1 MRAGEPE
8 YTEDGKS
15 VQYRFK
21 DKKAAIK
28 WMHFMSLGVVTSLDR
43 NIRDYTSE
51 LARLGVVGDDVDLKR
66 HSDGKWY
73 WHAAALETPM
83 KVSDEIDM
91 KLRQRRQIL
100 EELRALLQ

>member
-1 MRAGEPE
+1 M
-8 YTEDGKS
+8 
-15 VQYRFK
+15 
-21 DKKAAIK
+21 
-28 WMHFMSLGVVTSLDR
+28 TSLDR

-51 LARLGVVGDDVDLKR
+51 LVRTGVIGDDADLKR

-83 KVSDEIDM
+83 KVSDEIDL

-100 EELRALLQ
+100 EELSALLQ